1 MKINFP
7 ETTRVHIRIPKEA
20 FYKQLQMTTAMKNK
34 FISDVDRIFVE
45 NSLTMNSLHLT
56 QESDVKE
63 ILLLSVTLKEKD
75 FDGKVIEAIADQNHH
90 RLIFI
95 LSYEDKRQLAVY
107 HTKLYRTQWMNDEE
121 LELTAR
127 GFSLAEIWDGFI
139 EQIALYEEHSRNIDN
154 LNIDQRLQLQER
166 IVKLEKL
173 AAKTEAAA
181 WKETQPKKRFELY
194 TKFQEYKKE
203 LERLKHGES

>member
-1 MKINFP
+1 
-7 ETTRVHIRIPKEA
+7 
-20 FYKQLQMTTAMKNK
+20 
-34 FISDVDRIFVE
+34 
-45 NSLTMNSLHLT
+45 
-56 QESDVKE
+56 
-63 ILLLSVTLKEKD
+63 
-75 FDGKVIEAIADQNHH
+75 
-90 RLIFI
+90 
-95 LSYEDKRQLAVY
+95 
-107 HTKLYRTQWMNDEE
+107 MNDEE

-139 EQIALYEEHSRNIDN
+139 EQIALYEEHSRNIDD

-181 WKETQPKKRFELY
+181 WKETKPKKRFELY